1 MASSQV
7 LPEEER
13 SHTTRPGET
22 ESYQIH
28 SAVIF
33 FVEIVPSHKEG
44 KMLKEKKKAKGSSD
58 P

>member
-44 KMLKEKKKAKGSSD
+44 KMLKEKKKSKGQQ
-58 P
+58 